1 MAILSVKDLHTH
13 FFTRQGVVKA
23 VNGVSFDLEP
33 MTTLGIMGESG
44 AGKTVT
50 ALSILRLVPYPGRIV
65 AGEVYFEGKDLM
77 RLDKEELRQIR
88 GRHIAMIF
96 QDATTSLDSIMSI
109 GEQVT
114 EKITSHLPV
123 SKREARRLS
132 IGVLRQAGLPDPER
146 VFSQYPFQ
154 LSGGMCQRVMIAIA
168 MALDPEVLIA
178 DEPTSAIDVTIQ
190 AEILAEIKK
199 LRDIRH
205 SSIIL
210 ISHDL
215 GVIAGTADVV
225 AVMYGGS
232 IVEYGSVLDI
242 FNAPAHPYTVALLQ
256 SLPRMDRAD
265 GALMTMRG
273 SPPSLLNLSD
283 ECTFLGRCS
292 KARNECRYEPSP
304 ELKAIAPDHLVACYN
319 PVIHGT

>member
-33 MTTLGIMGESG
+33 MTILGIMGESG
-44 AGKTVT
+44 SGKTVT

-65 AGEVYFEGKDLM
+65 AGEVYFDGKDLM

-96 QDATTSLDSIMSI
+96 QDATTSLDAIMSI

-114 EKITSHLPV
+114 EEITSHLPV
-123 SKREARRLS
+123 SKREARRLT
-132 IGVLRQAGLPDPER
+132 IDVLRQAGLPDPER

-154 LSGGMCQRVMIAIA
+154 LSGGMCQRVMIAMA
-168 MALDPEVLIA
+168 MALDPGVLIA
-178 DEPTSAIDVTIQ
+178 DEPTSALDVTIQ
-190 AEILAEIKK
+190 AEILTEIKK

-205 SSIIL
+205 SSVIL

-215 GVIAGTADVV
+215 GVIVGTADVV

-232 IVEYGSVLDI
+232 VVEYGSVLDI
-242 FNAPAHPYTVALLQ
+242 FNVPTHPYTVALLQ
-256 SLPRMDRAD
+256 SLPRLDRAD
-265 GALMTMRG
+265 GTLMTMRG

-283 ECTFLGRCS
+283 ECTFLSRCN
-292 KARNECRYEPSP
+292 KARNECRSEPRP

-319 PVIHGT
+319 PVIHER

>member
-1 MAILSVKDLHTH
+1 MAILSVRNLHTH
-13 FFTRQGVVKA
+13 FFTRQGLLKA

-33 MTTLGIMGESG
+33 MTTLGIVGESG
-44 AGKTVT
+44 AGKSVT

-65 AGEVYFEGKDLM
+65 EGEVYFDGKDLM
-77 RLDKEELRQIR
+77 RLDREELRQIR

-96 QDATTSLDSIMSI
+96 QDATTSLNSVISI

-114 EKITSHLPV
+114 EKITSHV
-123 SKREARRLS
+123 SMSKREARRLT
-132 IGVLRQAGLPDPER
+132 IDVLRQAGLPDPER
-146 VFSQYPFQ
+146 VSSQYPFQ
-154 LSGGMCQRVMIAIA
+154 LSGGMCQRVMIAMA

-178 DEPTSAIDVTIQ
+178 DEPTSALDVTIQ

-205 SSIIL
+205 SSVIL

-232 IVEYGSVLDI
+232 IIEYGSVLDI
-242 FNAPAHPYTVALLQ
+242 FNAPAHPYTFALLQ
-256 SLPRMDRAD
+256 SLPRLDQAD
-265 GALMTMRG
+265 KALVIMRG
-273 SPPSLLNLSD
+273 SAPSLFNLSD
-283 ECTFLGRCS
+283 ECAFLNRCS
-292 KARNECRYEPSP
+292 KARIECRSEPLP

-319 PVIHGT
+319 PVIHER